1 MPEAREIR
9 QITDSKVLAAL
20 SHPLRRRLMDVL
32 KVHGPATVSALAEHT
47 GQRVANV
54 SHHMRVLAEVGLV
67 GDAPNLARD
76 RREHWWRLLSPS
88 LRWSTD
94 DFSQDPAAA
103 AIAQAAQSLNLDHH
117 TRAARD
123 WFAADDEVRASWDD
137 AAFSTDKWLHLTP
150 AELAQLS
157 RQVIDLFEQWS
168 GRDVPDD
175 GQERRPVLVF
185 TYGVPARP

>member
-1 MPEAREIR
+1 MSDPREVR

-32 KVHGPATVSALAEHT
+32 RVHGPATVSALAEHT

-54 SHHMRVLAEVGLV
+54 SHHMRVLAEAELV
-67 GDAPNLARD
+67 GDAPELARD
-76 RREHWWRLLSPS
+76 RRERWWRLLSPA
-88 LRWSTD
+88 LRWSTQ

-103 AIAQAAQSLNLDHH
+103 AIAQATQSMNLDHH

-123 WFAADDEVRASWDD
+123 WFAADEGEHASWDD
-137 AAFSTDKWLHLTP
+137 AAFSTDKWLRLTP

-157 RQVIDLFEQWS
+157 RQVIDLFAQWS
-168 GRDVPDD
+168 TREVPDD
-175 GQERRPVLVF
+175 GQERRPVLLF
-185 TYGVPARP
+185 TYGVPAQP

>member
-1 MPEAREIR
+1 MSEPREVR
-9 QITDSKVLAAL
+9 QVTDSKVLAAM

-32 KVHGPATVSALAEHT
+32 KVHGPATVSALAERT

-67 GDAPNLARD
+67 GDAPDLARD

-117 TRAARD
+117 TRLARD
-123 WFAADDEVRASWDD
+123 WFAADDEERSSWDD

-150 AELAQLS
+150 TELAQLS
-157 RQVIDLFEQWS
+157 RQVIELFEQWS
-168 GRDVPDD
+168 GRTVPDD
-175 GQERRPVLVF
+175 GQVRRPVLVF
-185 TYGVPARP
+185 TYGVPAQP